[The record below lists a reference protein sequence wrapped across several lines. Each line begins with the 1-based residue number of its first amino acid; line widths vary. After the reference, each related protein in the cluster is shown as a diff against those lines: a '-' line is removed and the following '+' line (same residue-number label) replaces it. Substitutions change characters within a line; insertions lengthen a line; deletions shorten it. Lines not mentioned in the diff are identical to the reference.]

1 MFSSKIFLSKD
12 FWSSFQSKLLTA
24 VFFQCKF
31 LPAVGPN
38 TFYIIGFF
46 QHGIGSLGRST
57 RHHTFILYSNVPVS
71 SWCYFI
77 SWSIKVRGTTTFD
90 VFLDISKVQFDKTLI
105 MLGRKNCGFNMF
117 AGVAWL
123 HIPNLSE
130 RIAPCKSRKIS
141 RSDGRHQTT
150 MQKHGVNQSY
160 RH

>member
-1 MFSSKIFLSKD
+1 M
-12 FWSSFQSKLLTA
+12 
-24 VFFQCKF
+24 
-31 LPAVGPN
+31 
-38 TFYIIGFF
+38 
-46 QHGIGSLGRST
+46 
-57 RHHTFILYSNVPVS
+57 
-71 SWCYFI
+71 
-77 SWSIKVRGTTTFD
+77 
-90 VFLDISKVQFDKTLI
+90 DISKVQFDKTLI

-160 RH
+160 RQQININIMYDVSEALLCRKNK